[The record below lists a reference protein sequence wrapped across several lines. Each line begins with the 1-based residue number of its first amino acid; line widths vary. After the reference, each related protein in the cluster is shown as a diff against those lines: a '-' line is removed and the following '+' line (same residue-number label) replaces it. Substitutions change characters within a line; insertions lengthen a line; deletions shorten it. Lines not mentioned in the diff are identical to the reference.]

1 MINHTKKDLRER
13 ILTLLRNQKEEE
25 RLNKSLAIGSK
36 LFQMQEFQKAETI
49 LFYASFDGEV
59 ETFEMMKNAQKL
71 GKIIGLP
78 RIVKSEKKIIPTP
91 VASLEADLEAGPYGI
106 KQSKADPAEALKND
120 RLDMVIVPGVA
131 FDKQNNRLGRGGGY
145 YDQFLG
151 ALPSHIPTVGLSFDF
166 QVVDS
171 LYFKEEHDVPVSYV
185 LAN

>member
-1 MINHTKKDLRER
+1 MSDNSKKILRER

-25 RLNKSLAIGSK
+25 RLNKSLAIGNK
-36 LFQMQEFQKAETI
+36 LFQMQEFQNAETI

-78 RIVKSEKKIIPTP
+78 RIVESEKKIIPAP
-91 VASLEADLEAGPYGI
+91 VVSLEADLEAGPFGI
-106 KQSKADPAEALKND
+106 KQPKADPAGALEND

-151 ALPSHIPTVGLSFDF
+151 ALPSHIPTVGLAFDF

-171 LYFKEEHDVPVSYV
+171 LSFKEEHDVPVSFV

>member
-1 MINHTKKDLRER
+1 MSDNSKKILRER
-13 ILTLLRNQKEEE
+13 ILALLRNQKEEE
-25 RLNKSLAIGSK
+25 RLNKSLAIGGK
-36 LFQMQEFQKAETI
+36 LFAMQEFQRAETI

-78 RIVKSEKKIIPTP
+78 RIVESKKKIIPMP
-91 VASLEADLEAGPYGI
+91 VASLETDLEDGPYGI
-106 KQSKADPAEALKND
+106 KQSKADPAEAIEND

-151 ALPSHIPTVGLSFDF
+151 TLPSHIPTVGLAFDF

-171 LYFKEEHDVPVSYV
+171 LSFKEEHDVSVSFV

>member
-1 MINHTKKDLRER
+1 VSNNSKKILRER

-25 RLNKSLAIGSK
+25 RLNKSLVIGSK
-36 LFQMQEFQKAETI
+36 LFQMQEFQRAETI

-78 RIVKSEKKIIPTP
+78 RIMESEKKIIPTP
-91 VASLEADLEAGPYGI
+91 VVSLEADLEAGPYGI
-106 KQSKADPAEALKND
+106 LQSKTDPTEMLEND

-151 ALPSHIPTVGLSFDF
+151 ALPSHIPTVGLAFDF

-171 LYFKEEHDVPVSYV
+171 LFFKEEHDIPVSRV
-185 LAN
+185 LVN